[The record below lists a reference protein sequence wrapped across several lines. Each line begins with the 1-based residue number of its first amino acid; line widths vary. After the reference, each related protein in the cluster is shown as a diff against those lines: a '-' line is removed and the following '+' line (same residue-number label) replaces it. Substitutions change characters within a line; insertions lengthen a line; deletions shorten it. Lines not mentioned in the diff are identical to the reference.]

1 MPIETNSN
9 FAAID
14 IGSNAIRLLIAKVE
28 EYDNLTN
35 IKKLSLTRVPIRLG
49 EDVFDNGKISDHKE
63 NQIIKSMQAFKLL
76 MEVYG
81 IKSLK
86 ACATSAM
93 REARNSKKII
103 EAVKYHS
110 GIDIELIHGKKEAN
124 LIFSSFQTQTL
135 NKRNEYLFI
144 DVGGGSTEITVFSK
158 GKRIKSKSFEIGTVR
173 SLQGKV
179 KKEVWDKLDE
189 WLSELKKDV
198 DSIIAIGTGGNI
210 NRYFKL
216 SKNDHMEPVSYE
228 QLETIYNNLKDLTVE
243 ERIHKYR
250 LRSDRADVIEPAGKI
265 YLTIMKRC
273 GIDSILVPK
282 VGLTDGIVY
291 EMYKSSK

>member
-135 NKRNEYLFI
+135 NKKNEYLFI

-198 DSIIAIGTGGNI
+198 DNIIAIGTGGNI

-228 QLETIYNNLKDLTVE
+228 QLETTYNNLKDLTVE

-265 YLTIMKRC
+265 YLTIMKKC

>member
-1 MPIETNSN
+1 M
-9 FAAID
+9 
-14 IGSNAIRLLIAKVE
+14 LIAKVE
-28 EYDNLTN
+28 EYDNLTH
-35 IKKLSLTRVPIRLG
+35 IKKLSLIRVPIRLG

-103 EAVKYHS
+103 DAVRYHAN
-110 GIDIELIHGKKEAN
+110 IDIELIHGKKEAN
-124 LIFSSFQTQTL
+124 LIFSSFQTKSL
-135 NKRNEYLFI
+135 NKKNEYLFI

-179 KKEVWDKLDE
+179 KKNNWDKLDE

-198 DSIIAIGTGGNI
+198 SSIIAIGTGGNI

-216 SKNDHMEPVSYE
+216 SKNDHMQPVSYS
-228 QLETIYNNLKDLTVE
+228 QLKDLYDSLKDLSVE
-243 ERIHKYR
+243 ERIKKFR

-265 YLTIMKRC
+265 YLTIMKKC
-273 GIDSILVPK
+273 GIDNILVPK
-282 VGLTDGIVY
+282 VGLTDGIIY
-291 EMYKSSK
+291 EMYKTSKS

>member
-135 NKRNEYLFI
+135 NKKNEYLFI